1 MILINMQA
9 GCKLVNYV
17 YWLSCQKMCIQL
29 FHLYLPTAPVLCDNG
44 VHEHHDVC
52 ATLGEKS

>member
-1 MILINMQA
+1 MQA